1 MLTNYTYNGNGNQTS
16 TVLTNPNG
24 DMSMK
29 TETWYTGETTQKN
42 AENKEV
48 KVNAGSYV
56 ARTADEHGNLTY
68 YYYNVVKDL
77 VLGFKNVLG
86 VFTQYVY
93 DDNTEQ
99 LKTVKTFKQ
108 DANGNNIALSSPV
121 NYTYSGSKLSTI
133 NYGSDNY
140 SFTYD
145 SFGNVVSTNV
155 GGKPLSTNTYGAN
168 NGVLLQTKYGN
179 DDVKTYAYDTFGNLA
194 GVSGSFGTY
203 TWTYDSAMNP
213 MTHIDNVNNLRYNY
227 EYDGIGRLVRQELR
241 TANNATHLGATQ
253 FTYDLRNNVTK
264 ISNEIGGRTVEQAY
278 FYNKIDAVANSERYA
293 KDNLP
298 VRYSM
303 SSSRYIDYGYDS
315 LNRLNKKTL
324 STGTPLVWKYLYY
337 LSDRNVD
344 NGDLYRTTQIITEH
358 SGKIVY
364 KYTYDVA
371 GNITSI
377 KKADSNGSGD
387 TSSDWANYRTYTYD
401 DLNQLTKEV
410 NGTTGKTYTY
420 TYDNVGNITSKS
432 DGTSTI
438 AYTYGTDSDAGWSKL
453 LTSYNGQPI
462 DYDKIGNPV
471 LYRGANLTWTGRQLN
486 SYSKG
491 NTSITYKYDADGLRG
506 SKTVNGTKTTYQ
518 YLDGK
523 LYYQETNGDDTYFYY
538 DSYGNITAI
547 SYYSAS
553 TNALQYVFV
562 GTNSL
567 GDVNALYNT
576 NGDLLVKYE
585 YDAWGNVIAETDANG
600 NALTGTAKTWSE
612 RNPFRYRGY
621 VYDAE
626 TGLYYLQSRYY
637 DPEVGRFLNSDAIA
651 NTADSLGFNTY
662 AYCGNNPVNCVDPTG
677 YVANYVNALKGFAKK
692 TLTTGYDYVCQAES
706 YAYINGIDYDAYEDM
721 YYDYPRYD
729 RSVNSDRQKSVRKQ
743 INDAWGKDKS
753 NREDNSNDHHK
764 YKKKTGRGG
773 NNNSPFSDLVNGDY
787 VEEAVMIGSG
797 LAIVWILLNDLTG
810 VGVADDAALVPAISA
825 FAGSMGVAYG

>member
-1 MLTNYTYNGNGNQTS
+1 MGNKTTYTYDNKHNLTSAKSPGNVLTNYTYNGNGNQTS

-24 DMSMK
+24 DMTIK
-29 TETWYTGETTQKN
+29 TGTAYTGSTEQNGVT
-42 AENKEV
+42 
-48 KVNAGSYV
+48 VNAGSYV

-108 DANGNNIALSSPV
+108 DASGNNIALSSPV

-133 NYGSDNY
+133 SYGSDTY
-140 SFTYD
+140 SFEYD
-145 SFGNVVSTNV
+145 NFGNVVSTNV

-179 DDVKTYAYDTFGNLA
+179 EDVKTYTYDTFGNLA
-194 GVSGSFGTY
+194 SVSGSAGTY

-213 MTHIDNVNNLRYNY
+213 MTHVDNVNSLRYNY
-227 EYDGIGRLVRQELR
+227 DYDGIGRLVRQELR
-241 TANNATHLGATQ
+241 TANNATHLGATE

-264 ISNEIGGRTVEQAY
+264 ISNEIGGRTVSQAY

-298 VRYSM
+298 VRYTM
-303 SSSRYIDYGYDS
+303 SSSRYIDYSYDS

-324 STGTPLVWKYLYY
+324 STTTPLVSKYTYKY
-337 LSDRNVD
+337 SGWNAE
-344 NGDLYRTTQIITEH
+344 NQTLYRTTQISTEH
-358 SGKIVY
+358 SGKIAY
-364 KYTYDVA
+364 FYEYDIA
-371 GNITSI
+371 GNITRV
-377 KKADSNGSGD
+377 ARAGSDGAGERN
-387 TSSDWANYRTYTYD
+387 TDWVTNYRTYTYD

-438 AYTYGTDSDAGWSKL
+438 NYTYGTDSDAGWSKL
-453 LTSYNGQPI
+453 LTSYNGETI
-462 DYDKIGNPV
+462 DYDAIGNPTT
-471 LYRGANLTWTGRQLN
+471 YRGANLTWTGRQLN
-486 SYSKG
+486 SYSKNG
-491 NTSITYKYDADGLRG
+491 TSITYKYDADGLRG
-506 SKTVNGTKTTYQ
+506 SKTVNGTKTTTYQ

-523 LYYQETNGDDTYFYY
+523 LYYQETNGNDTYFYY
-538 DSYGNITAI
+538 DSYGNIIAIATYLSDGTAG
-547 SYYSAS
+547 
-553 TNALQYVFV
+553 YVFV

-567 GDVNALYNT
+567 GDVNALYNA

-585 YDAWGNVIAETDANG
+585 YDAWGKVIAETDANG
-600 NALTGTAKTWSE
+600 NALTGSAKTWSE

-626 TGLYYLQSRYY
+626 TGLYYNNSRYY
-637 DPEVGRFLNSDAIA
+637 DAEVGRFISADDADLITSSIETQTDK
-651 NTADSLGFNTY
+651 NLF
-662 AYCGNNPVNCVDPTG
+662 AYCDNNPV
-677 YVANYVNALKGFAKK
+677 
-692 TLTTGYDYVCQAES
+692 
-706 YAYINGIDYDAYEDM
+706 
-721 YYDYPRYD
+721 
-729 RSVNSDRQKSVRKQ
+729 VR
-743 INDAWGKDKS
+743 
-753 NREDNSNDHHK
+753 
-764 YKKKTGRGG
+764 
-773 NNNSPFSDLVNGDY
+773 
-787 VEEAVMIGSG
+787 
-797 LAIVWILLNDLTG
+797 
-810 VGVADDAALVPAISA
+810 ADDGGAFWHIVVGAAVSGSLEIISQLSNNG
-825 FAGSMGVAYG
+825 FDFKKLNLTKRRQGTVLCLDNNVKK